1 MSSNCVWLQII
12 FFSCVSET
20 TLFSFLWSLLR
31 ENGRFPKVFLK
42 KQTQIEE
49 QATEVDQ
56 EVITTNKDLLFRL
69 IGSNNDLLVL
79 NQWKGALNRIM
90 PSLLSLLK
98 NNVRSCTYS
107 KGGEGRLFDIMTLGW
122 ALIWGTSLRAWA
134 LIWGNAV
141 SYMYF
146 FLRYLTGPEQC

>member
-1 MSSNCVWLQII
+1 M
-12 FFSCVSET
+12 
-20 TLFSFLWSLLR
+20 
-31 ENGRFPKVFLK
+31 
-42 KQTQIEE
+42 
-49 QATEVDQ
+49 DQ

-107 KGGEGRLFDIMTLGW
+107 KGGEGRLFDIMALGW

-134 LIWGNAV
+134 LI
-141 SYMYF
+141 
-146 FLRYLTGPEQC
+146 